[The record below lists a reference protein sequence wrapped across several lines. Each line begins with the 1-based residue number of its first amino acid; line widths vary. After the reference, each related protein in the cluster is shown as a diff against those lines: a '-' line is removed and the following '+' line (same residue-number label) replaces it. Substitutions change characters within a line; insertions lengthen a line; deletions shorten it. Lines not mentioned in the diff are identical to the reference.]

1 VDTSQI
7 AVGKYHRNSEEN
19 PRNNFRKLW
28 DRRGMN
34 IVYFRSKYT
43 VYDVAMG
50 TRNEEPHNVHNDN
63 KETGQAKGFCIIS
76 DKSEPYFGLCLSTFA
91 LRILGPSRVPI

>member
-1 VDTSQI
+1 VATSQI
-7 AVGKYHRNSEEN
+7 SVGQYHRNSEEN
-19 PRNNFRKLW
+19 ASSNFRKFW
-28 DRRGMN
+28 DRTGMN

-43 VYDVAMG
+43 TYDIA
-50 TRNEEPHNVHNDN
+50 TRTRDEETHNEHND
-63 KETGQAKGFCIIS
+63 KTETGQAKGFCIIS